1 MVKHRLVELENEGRL
16 LTCIIPGGL
25 TSVLQL
31 GDLVVN
37 GPCKKFLRKGY
48 QRWQFSEIRRRRAT
62 GEKGRLVIKVTR
74 ELLMTWNENFVD
86 DFNFRERS
94 GMTNIIE
101 PCLTKVGQNPFT
113 EDTDPFLAW
122 LETLNKNALYKSLLE
137 AHTAEN
143 L

>member
-1 MVKHRLVELENEGRL
+1 
-16 LTCIIPGGL
+16 
-25 TSVLQL
+25 
-31 GDLVVN
+31 
-37 GPCKKFLRKGY
+37 
-48 QRWQFSEIRRRRAT
+48 
-62 GEKGRLVIKVTR
+62 
-74 ELLMTWNENFVD
+74 
-86 DFNFRERS
+86 
-94 GMTNIIE
+94 MTNIIE